1 MLGNFSVQAG
11 GTLRSRSNKFL
22 HPNGDCDVVNN
33 LLLGNNYLFIY
44 FALDRKDSKKRE
56 DGVGDYGRTVT
67 L

>member
-33 LLLGNNYLFIY
+33 LLLGNIYLFI
-44 FALDRKDSKKRE
+44 LLWT
-56 DGVGDYGRTVT
+56 GRTAKKEKME
-67 L
+67 